1 MTDHQ
6 SLEVDYNDLV
16 LKRGQLKGI
25 SNKNE
30 LNATKKEIMTVT
42 TKLKKS
48 TKDICSKLQDTP
60 NTEGNNNKVTEHKKL
75 LIQRVREAQ
84 DELGNQLTFQSF
96 KHKLEDDK
104 ETAGQYEKYIT
115 LDRELTLQIK
125 EIIANIH
132 DEEDTFARE
141 TEEQN

>member
-75 LIQRVREAQ
+75 LIQRVREVQ